1 MRNTDRGADDDGGMR
16 GRPNRWDDR
25 QVSAL
30 IRGRAEPADADLVDL
45 VDGLRLFAAGDPPTP
60 SPALAAMLD
69 GAIAAPLTARRP
81 AATPRPIRRRS
92 LRAAVLA
99 LCAGVGFATAGTAA
113 NALPV
118 GAQRT
123 AASVLNTLT
132 PFHFPMPVSRQ
143 PAKSPRR
150 VPLPA
155 SDHPVTSAPSSA
167 GPHRSVET
175 TRPAGA
181 GSRGTG
187 ATQGPRDS
195 SGGRVATKD
204 DTGERQR
211 DKPKVDGDDGA
222 ASPRPE
228 RSDDSSSSSDGSSS
242 GDGKPT
248 SDDTARP
255 KPPDG
260 DS

>member
-1 MRNTDRGADDDGGMR
+1 MRNTDRGADDDGGMT
-16 GRPNRWDDR
+16 GRPKRWDDR

-30 IRGRAEPADADLVDL
+30 LRGRAEPADADLVDL
-45 VDGLRLFAAGDPPTP
+45 VEGLRLFAAGDSPTP

-69 GAIAAPLTARRP
+69 GAIAAPLTARRL

-99 LCAGVGFATAGTAA
+99 LSAGISFATAGAAA
-113 NALPV
+113 NALPG

-132 PFHFPMPVSRQ
+132 PFHFPMPAGRQ

-150 VPLPA
+150 APLPA
-155 SDHPVTSAPSSA
+155 SDHPVTSAPNSPE
-167 GPHRSVET
+167 PHRSVGT
-175 TRPAGA
+175 TRPAGT
-181 GSRGTG
+181 GSRGKG
-187 ATQGPRDS
+187 ATQGPRDA

-204 DTGERQR
+204 DTGEHQR
-211 DKPKVDGDDGA
+211 DKAKVNGDDGA

-228 RSDDSSSSSDGSSS
+228 RSDDPSSSSDGASS
-242 GDGKPT
+242 GDAKPK
-248 SDDTARP
+248 SNDTPRP
-255 KPPDG
+255 KTPDG

>member
-60 SPALAAMLD
+60 SLALAALLD
-69 GAIAAPLTARRP
+69 GAIAAPVTARRP
-81 AATPRPIRRRS
+81 AATPHPNRRRS

-99 LCAGVGFATAGTAA
+99 LSAGIGFATAGAAA
-113 NALPV
+113 NALPG

-132 PFHFPMPVSRQ
+132 PFHFPMPAGRQ

-167 GPHRSVET
+167 GPHRSGET
-175 TRPAGA
+175 TRPAVT

-187 ATQGPRDS
+187 ATKGPRDS
-195 SGGRVATKD
+195 SGGRVTPKE
-204 DTGERQR
+204 DTGDHQR
-211 DKPKVDGDDGA
+211 VEPKGDGNDETA
-222 ASPRPE
+222 APRPE
-228 RSDDSSSSSDGSSS
+228 RSDDPSGSSDGSSS